1 MAKVFDNTKVKFP
14 IPVAGVLDKVQFV
27 SSKLVGFDFT
37 VTKRVPVEDV
47 GFFFLKFC
55 SFLFLSFLA
64 TYKSFFFL
72 STIRKIFGDY
82 TLG

>member
-47 GFFFLKFC
+47 GFF
-55 SFLFLSFLA
+55 
-64 TYKSFFFL
+64 
-72 STIRKIFGDY
+72 
-82 TLG
+82 

>member
-47 GFFFLKFC
+47 GSLKKFC
-55 SFLFLSFLA
+55 SF
-64 TYKSFFFL
+64 FFPFV
-72 STIRKIFGDY
+72 
-82 TLG
+82 LGYI

>member
-47 GFFFLKFC
+47 GFFFFNF
-55 SFLFLSFLA
+55 FLFVFVP
-64 TYKSFFFL
+64 FV
-72 STIRKIFGDY
+72 
-82 TLG
+82 LGYI

>member
-47 GFFFLKFC
+47 GFFLNFVHFC
-55 SFLFLSFLA
+55 SFCSWLHISPVFLP
-64 TYKSFFFL
+64 
-72 STIRKIFGDY
+72 TIRKIFGDY